1 MLVYSMMY
9 LSKRRLNFMKS
20 TIIEKANQTHGEDEV
35 WKIIDEQER
44 RQVTVIF

>member
-1 MLVYSMMY
+1 
-9 LSKRRLNFMKS
+9 MKS

-44 RQVTVIF
+44 RQVTVIFTKSLSK